1 MLTRPGPSKPF
12 RAGCTPGWKSAVRA
26 GNLHSNHQP
35 RSLFAPLDLR
45 SPKPLCPKDPGPR
58 TLPGREINIPGRRS
72 ARPACQNTRLPTV
85 PDPPGCGAGKPR
97 LVPNC
102 TTNTPG
108 PDVNARFRSP
118 AFEISVRRSV
128 CLRWSDVRP
137 LRMASGGIATG
148 PTEHEVCFAL
158 GYY

>member
-1 MLTRPGPSKPF
+1 MILDQLTAKSPRPTHPD
-12 RAGCTPGWKSAVRA
+12 
-26 GNLHSNHQP
+26 LH
-35 RSLFAPLDLR
+35 RSRNLFAPCSQDPGPKTLPGRMHSGLEITSPGRKPAFQPSAPEPICPLR
-45 SPKPLCPKDPGPR
+45 PPKPLCPKDPGPR

-108 PDVNARFRSP
+108 PDVNARFRSR
-118 AFEISVRRSV
+118 A
-128 CLRWSDVRP
+128 
-137 LRMASGGIATG
+137 
-148 PTEHEVCFAL
+148 
-158 GYY
+158 